1 MKGDPAIL
9 DDLNR
14 LLTGELTAM
23 DVYFV
28 QSRMLHRWGYS
39 KLHERLDHEMDDE
52 KGHADDLIQ
61 RILYLGGTPDMASRL
76 PFVVGADVQEMLERD
91 LELELDVARH
101 LNEVI
106 ARCVAAGDN
115 GTRVILDKLLV
126 DTEEDHIRWLEAQLQ
141 EIGDVGLA
149 NYLAEMI

>member
-1 MKGDPAIL
+1 
-9 DDLNR
+9 
-14 LLTGELTAM
+14 
-23 DVYFV
+23 
-28 QSRMLHRWGYS
+28 
-39 KLHERLDHEMDDE
+39 
-52 KGHADDLIQ
+52 
-61 RILYLGGTPDMASRL
+61 MASRL